1 MNIKFRETAKLL
13 ITSNCSVAQ
22 TLAPE
27 EKIKMSYNK
36 QHVIFPEMPEQP
48 DMTDMPIIQTQPICS
63 WCPSNE
69 VLLMIII
76 PVLLL
81 LLAIVGA
88 YTWSRY
94 DYYGMDQVQDGI
106 NRIWE
111 QPSLLDRIWEQL
123 AGVKLPWQ

>member
-1 MNIKFRETAKLL
+1 MNIRFWETAKLL
-13 ITSNCSVAQ
+13 IATNCPVTQ

-48 DMTDMPIIQTQPICS
+48 EPINKNQPICS

-81 LLAIVGA
+81 LLAVVGA

-94 DYYGMDQVQDGI
+94 DYYGMDQVQDGL
-106 NRIWE
+106 NRIWK

>member
-1 MNIKFRETAKLL
+1 
-13 ITSNCSVAQ
+13 
-22 TLAPE
+22 
-27 EKIKMSYNK
+27 MSYNK
-36 QHVIFPEMPEQP
+36 QHVILPEMPEQP
-48 DMTDMPIIQTQPICS
+48 DMTDMPIIQTQTICS

-81 LLAIVGA
+81 LLAVVGA

-106 NRIWE
+106 NRIWG
-111 QPSLLDRIWEQL
+111 QPSRLEWIWEQL